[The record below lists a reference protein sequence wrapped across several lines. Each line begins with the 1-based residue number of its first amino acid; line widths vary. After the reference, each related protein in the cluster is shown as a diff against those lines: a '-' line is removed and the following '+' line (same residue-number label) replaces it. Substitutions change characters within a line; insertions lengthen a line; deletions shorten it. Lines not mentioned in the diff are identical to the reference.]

1 MVYKRKSKVYN
12 NKTREKIKKIK
23 FICNNNNLGK
33 PIINKI
39 IINKSQN
46 QHQHKKINLISY
58 YKIRINK
65 SQNWMIKSK
74 NRTKKIKQN

>member
-46 QHQHKKINLISY
+46 LNQHKKINLISY